1 MGEDKKDGEG
11 ESLAKSVLGILGLS
25 DVIVGGLF
33 LYAAFHFERP
43 TQTVFHTTG
52 FTFVDVVLLACAAAL
67 IGKIIL
73 LFVAVLMGIA
83 RARHRKSRGADLRTA
98 LEEYAQT
105 PGGKKRA
112 RETDPF
118 EFASCV
124 IALDN
129 AGQATSIEKT
139 RTMSIFAYASG
150 LDTLLYTVRLWP
162 QDIALGLWVGLV
174 GLLLLLLGYLLQ
186 VDHTDSIINAFFALR
201 ERRSTSSA
209 DAPSGKVNNG

>member
-25 DVIVGGLF
+25 DIIVGGLF
-33 LYAAFHFERP
+33 LYAAFHFEQP
-43 TQTVFHTTG
+43 TQAVFHTTG

-83 RARHRKSRGADLRTA
+83 RAIHRKSRGANLRKA

-105 PGGKKRA
+105 AGGKKRA
-112 RETDPF
+112 GEADPF
-118 EFASCV
+118 EFASCI

-129 AGQATSIEKT
+129 AGQAASIEKIH
-139 RTMSIFAYASG
+139 TMSIFAYASG
-150 LDTLLYTVRLWP
+150 LDAFFYTVRLWSK
-162 QDIALGLWVGLV
+162 DSALSLWVGLV
-174 GLLLLLLGYLLQ
+174 GALLLLLGYLLQ

-201 ERRSTSSA
+201 ERPSTSS
-209 DAPSGKVNNG
+209 GKAK